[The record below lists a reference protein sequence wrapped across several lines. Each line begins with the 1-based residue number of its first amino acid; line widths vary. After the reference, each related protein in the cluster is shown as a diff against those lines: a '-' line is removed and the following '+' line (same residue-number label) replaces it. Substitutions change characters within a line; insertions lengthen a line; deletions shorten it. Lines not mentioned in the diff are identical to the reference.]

1 VPLGQGYKAI
11 PDNWTTTGAE
21 PGTWQNLTNGPF
33 GLSGIAKP
41 QIFGW
46 KLVSILLAET
56 LRERE
61 YCGFG
66 GGVGVSLWGNL
77 LVVGEFA
84 LGKVVAG
91 DAG

>member
-1 VPLGQGYKAI
+1 
-11 PDNWTTTGAE
+11 
-21 PGTWQNLTNGPF
+21 LTNGQF

-66 GGVGVSLWGNL
+66 VNLWGNL

-84 LGKVVAG
+84 VGKVVAG